1 MMASRK
7 DPRKKNYTEAETAVL
22 LREVEMRANT
32 LFGSLSGSI
41 LPKSKYVAWQ
51 GVTQAVNEVG
61 GNQRTLPEVKKKW
74 ADLKLHSK
82 KRLARHMGM
91 LRETGGGGA
100 TSTLSPE
107 DEKICA
113 IIGEEAVQ
121 GVYVEGDTDLLS
133 AGGSEGM

>member
-1 MMASRK
+1 MASKK
-7 DPRKKNYTEAETAVL
+7 DTRKKNYSEAEISVL

-32 LFGSLSGSI
+32 LFGSLSGCV
-41 LPKSKYVAWQ
+41 KSKCVAWQ

-82 KRLARHMGM
+82 KRIARHMGM

-100 TSTLSPE
+100 TSTL
-107 DEKICA
+107 I
-113 IIGEEAVQ
+113 
-121 GVYVEGDTDLLS
+121 
-133 AGGSEGM
+133 